1 MKRIE
6 KIADTVMVIVFVLLS
21 FWIGFA
27 MANDMPEYKA
37 HVKGDNITVVEIK

>member
-6 KIADTVMVIVFVLLS
+6 KTADAIIVIMFMLLS

-27 MANDMPEYKA
+27 MSNDMPEYKA
-37 HVKGDNITVVEIK
+37 HVKGDNITVEAIK